1 MVLIIYYIY
10 VYKMYTIFQIMQQ
23 LSLDIWSRKYKGQ
36 VSLEVKVGA
45 EKRDN
50 ANYLD
55 DSGNAFM
62 QQLSRKW

>member
-1 MVLIIYYIY
+1 
-10 VYKMYTIFQIMQQ
+10 MQQ